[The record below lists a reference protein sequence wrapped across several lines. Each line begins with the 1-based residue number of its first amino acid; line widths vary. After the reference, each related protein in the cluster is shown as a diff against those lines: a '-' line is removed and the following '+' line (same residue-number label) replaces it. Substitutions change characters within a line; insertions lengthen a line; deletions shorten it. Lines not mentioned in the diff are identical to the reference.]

1 MLKINELNADNSTKI
16 YLDKINML
24 LNTYAPLKKINKY
37 ELKFKPKP
45 WITLGLQKSISVK
58 NKLLANFINK
68 KDPILKEEF
77 QTNYKKYRNLLST
90 LMKKSKQ
97 AYYDK
102 YFERN
107 WNNIKNTW
115 KGIKSLISL
124 KTVVFSVPTVL
135 SLDNGDTITNPYDI
149 PNTFNNYFASI
160 AETTKKSIKY
170 SHTHFSEEIAN
181 IISSVNSN
189 KASGP
194 NSIPYRTLI
203 LLKNEISKQL
213 ADLFNLSFTTGVF
226 PSVLKTA
233 KVVPVFK
240 KDSKLNY
247 SNYRPISLLSN
258 IEKILEKLMY
268 KRLYTFLDYNNIIYD
283 LQFGFRQQYSA
294 SNALI
299 KITENIRKA
308 FDDEHIGCGV
318 FVDLQ
323 KAFDTV
329 DHQILLA
336 KLNHYGIPG
345 VSNDWFKFYLSNCN
359 QYVSINGYESGLS
372 SINCGAPQ
380 GSVLGPLLFLLY
392 INDLNQAIKFCE
404 VYHFA
409 DDTNLLC
416 LSNSIKKLNKL
427 VNADLKHLLNW
438 LNANKIS
445 LYVKKTEMIIFKSK
459 QKKLEGD
466 LKIKLCGKRLYP
478 TESVK
483 YLGVKIDA
491 NLTWQ
496 HHINDLS
503 IKLNRANA
511 LLFKIRKYVSLKI
524 LVWAQNFSTIQQIV
538 ILQKK
543 PVRII
548 NFQPRNF
555 HTSPLFKQNSI
566 LKFQDKICLENIL
579 FVSKSLNNLSPS
591 HQF

>member
-1 MLKINELNADNSTKI
+1 MH
-16 YLDKINML
+16 
-24 LNTYAPLKKINKY
+24 KY
-37 ELKFKPKP
+37 KLKFKSKP

-77 QTNYKKYRNLLST
+77 HTNYKKYRNLLST

-124 KTVVFSVPTVL
+124 KTVASSAPTVL

-149 PNTFNNYFASI
+149 ANTFNNYFASI

-170 SHTHFSEEIAN
+170 SHKHFSDYLSNESSSTIFLQPTDKKEIAN
-181 IISSVNSN
+181 IISSLNSN
-189 KASGP
+189 KTSGP
-194 NSIPYRTLI
+194 NSIPYRVLF

-213 ADLFNLSFTTGVF
+213 ADLFNLSFMTGVF

-247 SNYRPISLLSN
+247 GNYRPVSLLSN

-268 KRLYTFLDYNNIIYD
+268 KRLYAFLDYNNIIYD
-283 LQFGFRQQYSA
+283 LQFGFRQQHST
-294 SNALI
+294 SHALI
-299 KITENIRKA
+299 NITENIRKA
-308 FDDEHIGCGV
+308 LDDGNIGCGV
-318 FVDLQ
+318 FVDVQ
-323 KAFDTV
+323 KAFDIV

-336 KLNHYGIPG
+336 KLNHYGIRG
-345 VSNDWFKFYLSNCN
+345 VSNDWFKSYLSNHN
-359 QYVSINGYESGLS
+359 QYVSIS
-372 SINCGAPQ
+372 
-380 GSVLGPLLFLLY
+380 
-392 INDLNQAIKFCE
+392 DLNQAIKFCK
-404 VYHFA
+404 VHHFA

-416 LSNSIKKLNKL
+416 LSNSIKKLSKL

-445 LYVKKTEMIIFKSK
+445 LNVKNTEMIIFKSK
-459 QKKLEGD
+459 RKKLEAD

-496 HHINDLS
+496 HHVNDLS
-503 IKLNRANA
+503 TKLNRANA
-511 LLFKIRKYVSLKI
+511 LLFKMRKYVSLKI
-524 LVWAQNFSTIQQIV
+524 L
-538 ILQKK
+538 
-543 PVRII
+543 R
-548 NFQPRNF
+548 
-555 HTSPLFKQNSI
+555 SI
-566 LKFQDKICLENIL
+566 YVLLLSCLGSKF
-579 FVSKSLNNLSPS
+579 
-591 HQF
+591 